1 MAVHDS
7 RGRRSY
13 SQRDGTCSGV
23 EHRILLSGQCH
34 HWVEGT
40 RLASRVTHHTH
51 WPVFMDWPD
60 GKRFQVYNDDVS
72 ARDDLARNVR
82 GGGGIENYGKRRY
95 VPGEVEMLAAM
106 PVMQGGVDGE
116 ADDIPPQVPEQNIDG
131 NQLVLDNGRSDV
143 APPPGV

>member
-1 MAVHDS
+1 
-7 RGRRSY
+7 
-13 SQRDGTCSGV
+13 
-23 EHRILLSGQCH
+23 
-34 HWVEGT
+34 
-40 RLASRVTHHTH
+40 
-51 WPVFMDWPD
+51 MDWPD

-95 VPGEVEMLAAM
+95 LPGEVEMLAAM

-131 NQLVLDNGRSDV
+131 NQLVPDNGRSDV
-143 APPPGV
+143 APTPGV